1 MLNIYKHSYA
11 HHYKPLITY
20 FLLNINHY
28 SPINRL
34 QQTGGDGNSI
44 SSQPMSKFAHDEVVP
59 YQHSRLDKKE
69 QVADM
74 FNSIAHRYDFLN
86 RFLSVGIDIWWRKKA
101 IRQLQQLSP
110 KNVLDVATGTGDVA
124 IMTSRMLKPEKITGI
139 DISEGMLEL
148 GRKKIDKLGLSAQIE
163 LKKADS
169 EVIPFEASQFDAITV
184 AFGVRNFQNLD
195 KGLKEMYRVL
205 QPGGKLVVL
214 EFSKSKNILFNFYM
228 NVVTPAIGK
237 LFSKNKEAYQYL
249 NDSVQAFPEGQTF
262 LNIMHDAGFT
272 QTYLKKLS
280 FGICTIYCGSK

>member
-1 MLNIYKHSYA
+1 
-11 HHYKPLITY
+11 
-20 FLLNINHY
+20 
-28 SPINRL
+28 
-34 QQTGGDGNSI
+34 
-44 SSQPMSKFAHDEVVP
+44 MSKFAHDEVVP
-59 YQHSRLDKKE
+59 YQHSQLDKKE

-74 FNSIAHRYDFLN
+74 FNSIAYRYDFLN

-101 IRQLQQLSP
+101 ISQLKTLSP
-110 KNVLDVATGTGDVA
+110 QKVLDVATGTGDVA
-124 IMTSRMLKPEKITGI
+124 IMTYKMLKPVKITGI

-148 GRKKIDKLGLSAQIE
+148 GRKKIAKAGFSQRIE
-163 LKKADS
+163 LLKGDS
-169 EVIPFEASQFDAITV
+169 EKIPFEDNHFDAITV

-205 QPGGKLVVL
+205 QPGGRMVVL
-214 EFSKSKNILFNFYM
+214 EFSKSRNVLFNFYL
-228 NVVTPAIGK
+228 NVVAPAVGK

-262 LNIMHDAGFT
+262 INIMHDAGFT